1 MKVMDLAGLNLG
13 MMKGGAMGY
22 IKAFIRVGQVLLFN
36 SHIFY

>member
-1 MKVMDLAGLNLG
+1 MDLAGLNLG

-22 IKAFIRVGQVLLFN
+22 IKAFIRVGQVLILLFN